1 MSSSWFEPPMSVNIR
16 PLLWGSWQGCDVIQC
31 NLRLFASSRV
41 PNLLLL
47 ALKGS
52 LTFNDSPKILWISRD
67 LPVPDEIIGADA
79 TTCRFRT
86 TFRRK
91 SSRRLPAGPRR
102 SSWTRS
108 RGRREASP
116 WPLRQERADRK
127 DNVWVVHSMSLER
140 LLSGRKLIHVF
151 GPGM

>member
-16 PLLWGSWQGCDVIQC
+16 PLLWGSWQGIIQC

-52 LTFNDSPKILWISRD
+52 LTFNDSPKKYLISRN
-67 LPVPDEIIGADA
+67 LPVPEEIIGADA
-79 TTCRFRT
+79 TTCRFRK

-108 RGRREASP
+108 RGRPEASP
-116 WPLRQERADRK
+116 WPLRQERAERK
-127 DNVWVVHSMSLER
+127 ENVWVAHGMSLER
-140 LLSGRKLIHVF
+140 LLSGWRLIHVF
-151 GPGM
+151 GPGI